1 MKPFTTIAV
10 IVFTLMALLHL
21 YRFVRGLEIVV
32 EGMPVPQWASL
43 VGMTVAALLA
53 FMIRREARRN

>member
-10 IVFTLMALLHL
+10 IVLAILALAHA

-32 EGMPVPQWASL
+32 NDNVIPLWVSAL
-43 VGMTVAALLA
+43 VALIAAVLA
-53 FMIRREARRN
+53 LMVWRESKR